1 MSAALLL
8 SPQSF
13 GLDPQAFWF
22 YLVAM
27 STLVE
32 IEAAIGRL
40 PSAEQA
46 KLRDQFLEQTGR
58 VTNVDPLP
66 DQLASRLYN
75 QADDDTDAIRLFM
88 AAQAKSIA
96 E

>member
-1 MSAALLL
+1 
-8 SPQSF
+8 
-13 GLDPQAFWF
+13 
-22 YLVAM
+22 M

-32 IEAAIGRL
+32 IEAAIEGL

-46 KLRDQFLEQTGR
+46 KLRERFLEQAGR

-66 DQLASRLYN
+66 DELASRLYN
-75 QADDDTDAIRLFM
+75 EADDDTDAVQLFM

>member
-1 MSAALLL
+1 
-8 SPQSF
+8 
-13 GLDPQAFWF
+13 
-22 YLVAM
+22 M

-32 IEAAIGRL
+32 IEAAIERL

-46 KLRDQFLEQTGR
+46 KLRDRFLEQRSR

-66 DQLASRLYN
+66 DQLAFRLYN
-75 QADDDTDAIRLFM
+75 QADDDTEAVQSFM
-88 AAQAKSIA
+88 AAQVKSIA